1 MFVIIYYRPIK
12 RGEKK
17 MNNINN
23 RIKLLRKNLNLS
35 QEDFGARIGITRA
48 SISNIEKGTRNMS
61 EQTIKSICREFNINP
76 LWLKTGEGD
85 IFLKLPNTL
94 LDELA
99 DEYNLTEIEKKL
111 VSSFLKL
118 DQNNRKIITNYLK
131 SAFLDD

>member
-1 MFVIIYYRPIK
+1 MTVN
-12 RGEKK
+12 E
-17 MNNINN
+17 
-23 RIKLLRKNLNLS
+23 RIKYLRTEILHLIL
-35 QEDFGARIGITRA
+35 EEFGKKLGVTKVAIF
-48 SISNIEKGTRNMS
+48 NIEKGNRQLTPVM
-61 EQTIKSICREFNINP
+61 KKAICREFNISP
-76 LWLKTGEGD
+76 LWLEAGEGD
-85 IFLKLPNTL
+85 IFSKLPDTL

>member
-1 MFVIIYYRPIK
+1 
-12 RGEKK
+12 
-17 MNNINN
+17 MNDMNN

-35 QEDFGARIGITRA
+35 QEEFGTRIGITRA

-61 EQTIKSICREFNINP
+61 EQTVKSIYREFNVSP

-85 IFLKLPNTL
+85 IFLKFPDTL

-99 DEYNLTEIEKKL
+99 DEYKLTEIEKKL

-118 DQNNRKIITNYLK
+118 NHSDREIITSYLK
-131 SAFLDD
+131 NAFLDD

>member
-1 MFVIIYYRPIK
+1 
-12 RGEKK
+12 
-17 MNNINN
+17 MNDMNN

-61 EQTIKSICREFNINP
+61 EQTIKSICREFNISP